1 MKKLFKLIA
10 FKSVKF
16 ITRIASTILFAGESF
31 KQNDVIKPHFT
42 YCDYSET
49 LRLMPHNYLIA
60 YRNMGHYVPDIDG
73 AIKNDRAIK
82 IFLVL
87 RELKFEGDKNK
98 VIEHLNRTL
107 N

>member
-1 MKKLFKLIA
+1 
-10 FKSVKF
+10 
-16 ITRIASTILFAGESF
+16 
-31 KQNDVIKPHFT
+31 
-42 YCDYSET
+42 
-49 LRLMPHNYLIA
+49 MPHNYLIA